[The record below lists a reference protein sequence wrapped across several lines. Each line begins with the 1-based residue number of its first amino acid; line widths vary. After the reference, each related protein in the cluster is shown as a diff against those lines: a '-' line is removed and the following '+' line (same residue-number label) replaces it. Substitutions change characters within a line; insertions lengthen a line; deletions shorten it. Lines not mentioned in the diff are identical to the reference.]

1 MWVGWPLEPPAI
13 AVFISVCLA
22 KANNQIICQVQDQ
35 MISLIC
41 GLNGEKGIVLKKQF
55 ISILQLAAGNNIMKN
70 LAWHAN
76 KLLILFHTQR

>member
-1 MWVGWPLEPPAI
+1 
-13 AVFISVCLA
+13 
-22 KANNQIICQVQDQ
+22 